1 MFDTF
6 FISEVQK
13 NYEKIEELEKNLSSD
28 ERRKKH
34 DVFQKRV
41 AMIMECNDGV
51 KKEGLLDLEER
62 TASIDDKGED
72 YLVKKLAKQ
81 VVNGTDPELIERWAM
96 YDYAS
101 KVRAPYEGILYI
113 ITVCGMRA
121 IQRGDRQYHLAMLM
135 NAITPEDVA
144 IEPEQYNEG
153 IIHNEIKD
161 SDIEEFC
168 TGELRV
174 TEDEIGYV
182 EISAVDALLRSID
195 DRDVQRLL
203 REITNGDLAKL
214 MIGLSGEARKRIFDN
229 MSRRLAQMI
238 LEDIEYMGA
247 YDNMDDRLRKAI
259 KESAGN
265 VLGIAFKL
273 REQGDIDKF

>member
-34 DVFQKRV
+34 AVFQKRV

-168 TGELRV
+168 IGELRV

-247 YDNMDDRLRKAI
+247 YDNMDERLRKAI

-265 VLGIAFKL
+265 VLGTAFKL

>member
-1 MFDTF
+1 MLDQF
-6 FISEVQK
+6 FVSEVQK

-41 AMIMECNDGV
+41 ARIMECNDGV

-62 TASIDDKGED
+62 TASIDDNGEE

-81 VVNGTDPELIERWAM
+81 VVNGTDPELIARWAM

-101 KVRAPYEGILYI
+101 KVRNPYEGILYI
-113 ITVCGMRA
+113 ITVCGMMA
-121 IQRGDRQYHLAMLM
+121 IQRGDSQYHLAVLM
-135 NAITPEDVA
+135 NAMTPEDIA
-144 IEPEQYNEG
+144 IESEKYREG
-153 IIHNEIKD
+153 IIHNGIKD
-161 SDIEEFC
+161 SDIEDFC

-174 TEDEIGYV
+174 AADEIGYV
-182 EISAVDALLRSID
+182 EISAVDVLLRSID

-247 YDNMDDRLRKAI
+247 YDNIDERLRKAI

-273 REQGDIDKF
+273 REQGDIEY

>member
-168 TGELRV
+168 IGELRV

-247 YDNMDDRLRKAI
+247 YDNMDERLRKAI

-265 VLGIAFKL
+265 VLGTAFKL